1 MTDSTPSNPTSSP
14 QLEYQSLLSYFKY
27 LVALSG
33 IFVAVV
39 VTVGGYMFH
48 SNLKDVREDAK
59 QEATRVAT
67 TEAKNR
73 VTEAFE
79 EKNINALILAAAKDK
94 VGTITDT
101 LINQQLTTKLEP
113 LQQRISLIGQI
124 SENEMRMRMGF
135 RDGLEKSKR
144 LLKTT
149 NDPDVLRFGRSTL
162 AITSEDF
169 ETRVQENSQ
178 RLGLKG
184 LPMLQNYLFG
194 QHRPQ
199 QSVPS
204 DLRGVVQLIR
214 DDSDLN
220 AIAAAFVAFRDFTGE
235 NVKMFDFD
243 SVAAWCSR
251 NQAKCQ

>member
-14 QLEYQSLLSYFKY
+14 QIEYQSLLSYFKY

-101 LINQQLTTKLEP
+101 LYKP
-113 LQQRISLIGQI
+113 A
-124 SENEMRMRMGF
+124 
-135 RDGLEKSKR
+135 
-144 LLKTT
+144 T
-149 NDPDVLRFGRSTL
+149 NDQTRTST
-162 AITSEDF
+162 AAHFAHRTNIRKRNANADGVSR
-169 ETRVQENSQ
+169 RVRKIEKTPENHQ
-178 RLGLKG
+178 
-184 LPMLQNYLFG
+184 
-194 QHRPQ
+194 
-199 QSVPS
+199 
-204 DLRGVVQLIR
+204 
-214 DDSDLN
+214 
-220 AIAAAFVAFRDFTGE
+220 
-235 NVKMFDFD
+235 
-243 SVAAWCSR
+243 
-251 NQAKCQ
+251 